1 MIESEILV
9 ALKND
14 NKSVLKSVYLD
25 HKSAFIGFA
34 KTYNLESEDALDI
47 YQDAI
52 IALRENA
59 LNGHLD
65 NLKSGLKTYL
75 FSIGK
80 YMCYKRLK
88 EKKKLRLSYSIK
100 ETNDLDKLMI
110 TDIDYNFNTRQ
121 RQLQVAF
128 KNLGTQCRTL
138 LNLFYMRGFTL
149 DEIVDEL
156 DYNNKDVAKSQKSRC
171 LKSLKKKLTL
181 KK

>member
-1 MIESEILV
+1 MIESEVLV

-14 NKSVLKSVYLD
+14 DKSVLKSVYLE
-25 HKSAFIGFA
+25 HKSAFISFS
-34 KTYNLESEDALDI
+34 KTYNIDSEDALDI

-59 LNGHLD
+59 LKGHLD

-88 EKKKLRLSYSIK
+88 EKKKLHLTYSIK
-100 ETNDLDKLMI
+100 ETNDLDELTI
-110 TDIDYNFNTRQ
+110 TDINYTFNTRQ

-128 KNLGTQCRTL
+128 KSLGAQCKTL
-138 LNLFYMRGFTL
+138 LSLFYLRGFTL
-149 DEIVDEL
+149 DEIVEEL
-156 DYNNKDVAKSQKSRC
+156 NYSNKDVAKSQKSRC
-171 LKSLKKKLTL
+171 LKSLKKIVNP
-181 KK
+181 